1 MITYPEIDFFEKLSC
16 TVCNDA
22 LRYFIDIKNVWSGFR
37 TCYTDHVDFSETLVD
52 KAKLPALSEL
62 YSKDSEKSEAKL
74 ETLSKKYNYSFD
86 SELAPAFHSLQFSFS
101 YYEKLLDSE
110 DPVEHFYAQSWFQ
123 YLNALKFIAPKVKMG
138 HESPLEHS
146 ILTFKIKNCSR
157 SMTHQLVR
165 HRLASYSQASQ
176 RYISEKPES
185 LDFVI
190 PRKIQENPEALA
202 MVQKHFSGLGM
213 LITGLKALG
222 VKNEDIRCIYPN
234 AMPTDIQVSMNFR
247 ELRHFIQL
255 RLSPHAQDE
264 IRFVAFRIY
273 QHLVNYMPFLWTD
286 LELDGI

>member
-1 MITYPEIDFFEKLSC
+1 MITYPEIEFFEKPSC
-16 TVCNDA
+16 DVCNDA
-22 LRYFIDIKNVWSGFR
+22 LRYFTDIKNVWSGFR
-37 TCYTDHVDFSETLVD
+37 TCYSDHVDFNETLLD
-52 KAKLPALSEL
+52 ITKLPALSEL
-62 YSKDSEKSEAKL
+62 YSKDIEKSETKL
-74 ETLSKKYNYSFD
+74 ETLSKKYNYSF
-86 SELAPAFHSLQFSFS
+86 EPLENLFG
-101 YYEKLLDSE
+101 YYETFLNSE
-110 DPVEHFYAQSWFQ
+110 DPVEHFCAQKWFQ

-202 MVQKHFSGLGM
+202 MVQKHLSGLGM

-264 IRFVAFRIY
+264 IRFTAFRIY
-273 QHLVNYMPFLWTD
+273 QHLVNYMPFIWTD
-286 LELDGI
+286 LELEGI